1 MPYTIV
7 TIEAHKYA
15 YALWKIANNQESEGP
30 LEKRQR
36 TERASKVFSK
46 LCVNALKYILSF
58 CLYGTLEVEG
68 RWRLLKYSNVGI
80 GTRIQIVE
88 PILKHANSI
97 GLVGVKTADQ
107 IAKLDVR
114 LGEKNDNDDVIFVHC
129 FNIEGMPL
137 EDVMTVTSAFSM
149 ENWMQFG
156 PEGFFGFFFPKPRQQ
171 RIVFYVCGLLYFH
184 SLKKVLDTDPRGTDP
199 RFVKLF
205 PHAVVAYLSSNPT
218 ETLSDLPTNVCQAIK
233 EAFTPSQFRC
243 FLRKYRKSPEQ
254 QRDPLFPKA

>member
-36 TERASKVFSK
+36 TERASNVFSK

-58 CLYGTLEVEG
+58 CLDGTLEVEG
-68 RWRLLKYSNVGI
+68 RWRLLKNAEVGI
-80 GTRIQIVE
+80 GTRVQIVQPFIE
-88 PILKHANSI
+88 YASSI
-97 GLVGVKTADQ
+97 GLVGVKTADWV
-107 IAKLDVR
+107 AKLDVR
-114 LGEKNDNDDVIFVHC
+114 SESRFADVDFIHC

-137 EDVMTVTSAFSM
+137 EDVMTVTIAFNV

-156 PEGFFGFFFPKPRQQ
+156 PEGFFGFFFPNPRQQ

-184 SLKKVLDTDPRGTDP
+184 KLKKVLGTDP

-233 EAFTPSQFRC
+233 EAFTPSQFRF